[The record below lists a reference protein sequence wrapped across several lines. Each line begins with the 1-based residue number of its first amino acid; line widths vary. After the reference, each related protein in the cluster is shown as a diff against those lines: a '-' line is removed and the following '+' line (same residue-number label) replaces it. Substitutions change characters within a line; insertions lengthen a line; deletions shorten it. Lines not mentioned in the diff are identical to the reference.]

1 MLSRSRA
8 RCSWRPSRVRREHAM
23 TQAEALDALRGS
35 DRGQIAQAEATL
47 WAMWCRSG
55 RAEHDALLAEGVTA
69 LERRDFPGA
78 IAVFSRLVEAAPD
91 WAEAWNKRATARY
104 LARDFEGAIRD
115 CEATLARNP
124 HHFGAL
130 SGQGLCHLAL
140 EQYAPAAALFRRALV
155 VHPSLAAVRANLQAA
170 LTEVVRYN

>member
-1 MLSRSRA
+1 M
-8 RCSWRPSRVRREHAM
+8 
-23 TQAEALDALRGS
+23 
-35 DRGQIAQAEATL
+35 
-47 WAMWCRSG
+47 
-55 RAEHDALLAEGVTA
+55 
-69 LERRDFPGA
+69 ERRDFAGA
-78 IAVFSRLVEAAPD
+78 VAIFTRLVDAAPD

-104 LARDFEGAIRD
+104 LMRDFAGAILD
-115 CEATLARNP
+115 CEATLARKP

-140 EQYAPAAALFRRALV
+140 EQYAPAAALFRRALA

>member
-1 MLSRSRA
+1 MS
-8 RCSWRPSRVRREHAM
+8 E
-23 TQAEALDALRGS
+23 AEALEALRGG
-35 DRGQIAQAEATL
+35 DRQRIAAAEAAL

-55 RAEHDALLAEGVTA
+55 RAEHDALLAEGVRA
-69 LERRDFPGA
+69 MERGDFGA
-78 IAVFSRLVEAAPD
+78 AEAVLTRLIDAAPD

-104 LARDFEGAIRD
+104 LASDFSGAIRD
-115 CEATLARNP
+115 CEAVLARKP

-140 EQYAPAAALFRRALV
+140 EQWAPAAALFRRALA
-155 VHPSLAAVRANLQAA
+155 VHPSLAPVRANLQTA

>member
-1 MLSRSRA
+1 MS
-8 RCSWRPSRVRREHAM
+8 E
-23 TQAEALDALRGS
+23 AEALEALRGG
-35 DRGQIAQAEATL
+35 DRARVAAAEAAL

-55 RAEHDALLAEGVTA
+55 RAEHDAMLAEGVATM
-69 LERRDFPGA
+69 EKGDFSGA
-78 IAVFSRLVEAAPD
+78 IRIFTRLIEAAPD

-104 LARDFEGAIRD
+104 LHRDFAGAIRD
-115 CEATLARNP
+115 CEATLARKP

-140 EQYAPAAALFRRALV
+140 EQYGPAAVLFRRALG
-155 VHPSLAAVRANLQAA
+155 VHPSLAPVRANLQAA

>member
-1 MLSRSRA
+1 MS
-8 RCSWRPSRVRREHAM
+8 E
-23 TQAEALDALRGS
+23 AEALEALRGG
-35 DRGQIAQAEATL
+35 DRARVAEAEAAL

-55 RAEHDALLAEGVTA
+55 RPEHDALLAEGVAA
-69 LERRDFPGA
+69 LERRDFSGA
-78 IAVFSRLVEAAPD
+78 IALFTRLIDAAPN

-104 LARDFEGAIRD
+104 LARDFPGAIRD
-115 CEATLARNP
+115 CEATLARKP

-130 SGQGLCHLAL
+130 SGQGICHLAL
-140 EQYAPAAALFRRALV
+140 EQYAPAAALFRRALA

>member
-1 MLSRSRA
+1 
-8 RCSWRPSRVRREHAM
+8 M
-23 TQAEALDALRGS
+23 TETEALAALRG
-35 DRGQIAQAEATL
+35 DDPALIARAEAAL
-47 WAMWCRSG
+47 WQMWCRSG
-55 RAEHDALLAEGVTA
+55 HRDHDALLAEGVA
-69 LERRDFPGA
+69 AMERRDFA
-78 IAVFSRLVEAAPD
+78 RAVATLTRLIEAAPD

-104 LARDFEGAIRD
+104 LAGDYAGAIRD
-115 CEATLARNP
+115 CEATLARKP

-140 EQYAPAAALFRRALV
+140 EQYAPAAALFRRALA

>member
-1 MLSRSRA
+1 
-8 RCSWRPSRVRREHAM
+8 M
-23 TQAEALDALRGS
+23 TEAEALDALRGS
-35 DRGQIAQAEATL
+35 DPARIARAEAAL

-55 RAEHDALLAEGVTA
+55 RAEHDALLAEGLTA
-69 LERRDFPGA
+69 MERRDFAGA
-78 IAVFSRLVEAAPD
+78 VAILTRLVGAAPE

-104 LARDFEGAIRD
+104 LARDFAGAIRD

-140 EQYAPAAALFRRALV
+140 EQYAPAAALFRRALA

>member
-1 MLSRSRA
+1 MSES
-8 RCSWRPSRVRREHAM
+8 
-23 TQAEALDALRGS
+23 EALEALRGG
-35 DRGQIAQAEATL
+35 DRARVAEAEAAL

-55 RAEHDALLAEGVTA
+55 RPEHDALLTAGVAAMGKSDFAGAERILT
-69 LERRDFPGA
+69 
-78 IAVFSRLVEAAPD
+78 RLIEAAPG

-104 LARDFEGAIRD
+104 LAGDFPGAIRD
-115 CEATLARNP
+115 CEATLARKP

-140 EQYAPAAALFRRALV
+140 EQYAPAAALFRRALT
-155 VHPSLAAVRANLQAA
+155 VHPTLTPVRANLQAA